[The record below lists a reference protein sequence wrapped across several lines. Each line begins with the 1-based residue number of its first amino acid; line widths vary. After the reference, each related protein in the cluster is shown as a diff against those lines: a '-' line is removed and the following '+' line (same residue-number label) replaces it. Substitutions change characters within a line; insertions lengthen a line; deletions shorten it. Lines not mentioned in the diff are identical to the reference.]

1 MVARE
6 EILGPLRTFLLDP
19 FVDVIIRP
27 NVEALV
33 QTPGAVLVTFSALSA
48 EIGKRL
54 PGGFRVER
62 DTLSEEVAARENLT
76 IKGAH
81 ALMLRNLLNRRGLLG
96 QLARNIIRSDLQD
109 ANELDLLDVRRV
121 TPAGKFR
128 KEISARLR
136 EIQRRKVQRR

>member
-6 EILGPLRTFLLDP
+6 DILGTLQTFLLDP
-19 FVDVIIRP
+19 FVDLIIRP

-33 QTPGAVLVTFSALSA
+33 DTPGAAIQTFSALSA

-62 DTLSEEVAARENLT
+62 DTLSAELAARENLT

-81 ALMLRNLLNRRGLLG
+81 ALMVRNLLNRRGVLG
-96 QLARNIIRSDLQD
+96 QLARNIIRGDLRD

-121 TPAGKFR
+121 TPPGKFR
-128 KEISARLR
+128 KEISRRLR